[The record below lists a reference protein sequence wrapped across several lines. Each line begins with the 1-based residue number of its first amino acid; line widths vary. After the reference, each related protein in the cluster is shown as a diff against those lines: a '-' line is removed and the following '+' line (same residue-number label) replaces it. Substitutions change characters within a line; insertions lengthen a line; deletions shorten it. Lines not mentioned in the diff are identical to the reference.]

1 VRSNRA
7 TAFGARQWGSSLT
20 CDPGPLPLRL
30 ALVAALGE
38 WLLVLVI
45 GLCWVFLLAR
55 LVQGHIE
62 GAWRYLAWTVVGLL
76 AVLLLRYAVNLLG
89 GQGW

>member
-1 VRSNRA
+1 
-7 TAFGARQWGSSLT
+7 
-20 CDPGPLPLRL
+20 
-30 ALVAALGE
+30 LVTLKLLGE

-45 GLCWVFLLAR
+45 GLCWLILLAR

-76 AVLLLRYAVNLLG
+76 AVLLLRYAVNLLA

>member
-1 VRSNRA
+1 MVPVSQ
-7 TAFGARQWGSSLT
+7 G
-20 CDPGPLPLRL
+20 
-30 ALVAALGE
+30 LVTLKLLGE

-45 GLCWVFLLAR
+45 GLCWLILLAR

-76 AVLLLRYAVNLLG
+76 AVLLLRYAVSLLE

>member
-1 VRSNRA
+1 MKLRA
-7 TAFGARQWGSSLT
+7 
-20 CDPGPLPLRL
+20 
-30 ALVAALGE
+30 E
-38 WLLVLVI
+38 WLLLLAI
-45 GLCWVFLLAR
+45 GLCWLILLAR

-76 AVLLLRYAVNLLG
+76 AVLLLRYVVNLLP